1 MHEGSEESSGQFED
15 VMLPHLD
22 AAYNLARWLT
32 RDSRDAEDL
41 VQMAFVRAFRFY
53 SGFHGDN
60 ARAWL
65 LTIVRHAWYSSQ
77 RDNRHAREDV
87 EFDEGL
93 HGAES
98 GIASTAGY
106 IGRNPEAILSGR
118 DIKAAV
124 NAALEQLPQVFR
136 EVVVLKDIEELSYRE
151 IAEVLDVPVGT
162 VMSRRARPPPAA
174 LDAERYP
181 CRRLRRR
188 IVNAARLPHYLANM
202 RRRHTGAPDPKR
214 GGYGLR

>member
-1 MHEGSEESSGQFED
+1 MSRRRIAGEGEQMHEGSEESSGQFED

-77 RDNRHAREDV
+77 RDSRHARDDV
-87 EFDEGL
+87 EFDEGI

-98 GIASTAGY
+98 GLASTAGY

-118 DIKAAV
+118 DIRAAV

-162 VMSRRARPPPAA
+162 VMSRLARG
-174 LDAERYP
+174 
-181 CRRLRRR
+181 RRLLRSMLSDTH
-188 IVNAARLPHYLANM
+188 AD
-202 RRRHTGAPDPKR
+202 GC
-214 GGYGLR
+214 GGSS